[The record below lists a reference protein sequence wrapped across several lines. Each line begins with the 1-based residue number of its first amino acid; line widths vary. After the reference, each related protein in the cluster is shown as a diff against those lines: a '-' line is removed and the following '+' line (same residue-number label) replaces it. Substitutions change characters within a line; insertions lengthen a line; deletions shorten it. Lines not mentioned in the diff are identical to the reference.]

1 MSIPT
6 TLITL
11 TAKELIALFSITELK
26 PISNSVSNDWQTM
39 SLLDNYPLSQ
49 TSLATVGLNI
59 QYLNA
64 GSNDIY

>member
-1 MSIPT
+1 MSILI

-11 TAKELIALFSITELK
+11 TARELITLFSNTELK

-49 TSLATVGLNI
+49 KTSLATVGLNI
-59 QYLNA
+59 HYSNA
-64 GSNDIY
+64 RK